1 GDISGFSGVIDVDES
16 YFGGIRKGKKGKDAA
31 VFNNQKQG
39 KPRQCR
45 TQIDWLCII
54 TSMDRVWNQDKRHTR
69 KFDGIKKGHLSI
81 L

>member
-39 KPRQCR
+39 KSDSVIYADCLVM
-45 TQIDWLCII
+45 LCI
-54 TSMDRVWNQDKRHTR
+54 SKHDSNSVFFELWRKRYY
-69 KFDGIKKGHLSI
+69 GHHIYSYI
-81 L
+81 